1 MGKYGFNL
9 FVRSLDFW
17 EGFLVHEFEPGLEW
31 VRSPTCQI
39 PRGSKFFIF
48 EFDATLFGF
57 DVNDK
62 APKELFDKHK
72 SGETNTTSK

>member
-1 MGKYGFNL
+1 MFR
-9 FVRSLDFW
+9 FPD
-17 EGFLVHEFEPGLEW
+17 LVLT
-31 VRSPTCQI
+31 SCQVQ
-39 PRGSKFFIF
+39 RGSKFFVF

-72 SGETNTTSK
+72 SGETNKYYL